1 MQDGWPRVTAVRAV
15 NPKSTI
21 DLLTP
26 DDRSWEDVLAP
37 FRRDVFHTAAYHA
50 YAEQRHEGTAYM
62 ITVRDGDRGLAWPYL
77 LRPIQEERLDVSDLM
92 DVTSVYGY
100 PGPISWGCA
109 YDDPFIEG
117 AWRGI
122 VDIWR
127 DQRVVAAFTRFHP
140 LIDNAELGKSLA
152 WPRGDRSGFG
162 GVASVGPT
170 VSIDLTKDMT
180 AIRAD
185 YGRDL
190 RRRIAKAR
198 RKGLMTVDD
207 TEWRHLG
214 EFIRLYHATMERAGA
229 DAFYFFSEQDF
240 ARLRS
245 ALPEELHLLAVQDG
259 DRVVAA
265 GLFTEF
271 DGIVEWLLAA
281 SDVEYSH
288 LSPSKNLLDDAIE
301 WARDRGDRILHI
313 GGGRGGR
320 EDSLYWFKSQFSKHR
335 HRYHTGAWVLDDA
348 DYRKLV
354 EARTAALE
362 DGERLVP
369 VHFPAYRAP
378 AVAVGEPNHG
388 GQGNATVSTPRVA

>member
-1 MQDGWPRVTAVRAV
+1 
-15 NPKSTI
+15 
-21 DLLTP
+21 
-26 DDRSWEDVLAP
+26 
-37 FRRDVFHTAAYHA
+37 
-50 YAEQRHEGTAYM
+50 M

-77 LRPIQEERLDVSDLM
+77 LRPIEEERLDVSDLM
-92 DVTSVYGY
+92 DVTSVYGL
-100 PGPISWGCA
+100 PGPLSWGCA
-109 YDDPFIEG
+109 NDDPFIDR
-117 AWRGI
+117 AWRRI

-127 DQRVVAAFTRFHP
+127 EQRVVAAFTRFHP
-140 LIDNAELGKSLA
+140 LIANAELGKSLA
-152 WPRGDRSGFG
+152 WPMGDRCGVG
-162 GVASVGPT
+162 GVVSVGPT
-170 VSIDLTKDMT
+170 VSIDLTQDMA

-198 RKGLMTVDD
+198 RKGLTTVDD

-214 EFIRLYHATMERAGA
+214 EFIRLYHATMERADA
-229 DAFYFFSEQDF
+229 DAFYYFSEQDF

-245 ALPEELHLLAVQDG
+245 ALREEVHLLAVQDG

-301 WARDRGDRILHI
+301 WARERGDRILHI

-335 HRYHTGAWVLDDA
+335 HIYHTGAWVLDDV

-354 EARTAALE
+354 EARKAALE
-362 DGERLVP
+362 DGELLVP
-369 VHFPAYRAP
+369 NHFPAYRAP
-378 AVAVGEPNHG
+378 AVAAGELDSPR
-388 GQGNATVSTPRVA
+388 QCKATVARPRVA